1 MNLVGFHEAGK
12 TSLAKRLMGN
22 DFDADVKSTEG
33 IALHY
38 IKLTEEQWNEAD
50 IRADDRNKEVIEE
63 IKKLGDAREEQESN
77 NQKNTSMP
85 STNVKTTNAKTDSL
99 QRESNFF
106 LGSLVKKIWSTSIL
120 FVGSLI
126 PLFWTCGD
134 ICPRFQIQDD
144 SPMWMLRSLHTMVN
158 FFSKQKVHGIV
169 TPIET
174 ELSMSPSFKEL
185 ALAHSDSPSNITS
198 DDNVQFTVRLWDLGG
213 QNDFQ
218 STHHL
223 FLDVDATTVIVMDI
237 TKEFSEQ
244 FEHPDKDLKLKQSN
258 PSSPEEIMHYWLSS
272 FHEEAKKKEEKTNE
286 RIDPDI
292 FIVLTHIDDY
302 RTEDEKKERIKWY
315 EEQINRSLRE
325 KKYSHLVKK
334 NDIFAIDNKT
344 GTEETFQKLKKRC
357 FESLSQQQTWNKTMP
372 LKWLLLEADILEK
385 KEEGQK
391 YMTLKQ
397 MEESGK
403 SVGMDSNDIKLF
415 LKVHNAVGTF
425 LCFDDEQEQC
435 GNRSIVRDGS
445 IKMEDFIITD
455 PQWLVDMCKEVI
467 THPEFFDERKKKT
480 FTGRRVPIRIL
491 EKLEE
496 GKVTDKSL
504 NKLWDDK
511 TAPYLTKLML
521 KHNIFIPLA
530 ELEEEGRQ
538 YLIPCM
544 LPMGNKNLEKD
555 KHEERILLYDGVHK
569 AGCGQWFRMGT
580 YGKLLAALIN
590 SDNWHL
596 SSSPYPSYNRVAFKA
611 RENID
616 LSLQL
621 TLEESPNFRAMMYC
635 SPTKVGD
642 ETLRETLKQ
651 TLEQTRR
658 ILSDTTEQIDIQ
670 CEKDL
675 ETFCPYYGLQEDG
688 LELILP
694 KDKIDQLNC
703 PCHSKRLTKNN
714 YTRFKK
720 TYVCKF

>member
-1 MNLVGFHEAGK
+1 MTGK
-12 TSLAKRLMGN
+12 R
-22 DFDADVKSTEG
+22 
-33 IALHY
+33 
-38 IKLTEEQWNEAD
+38 WNEAD
-50 IRADDRNKEVIEE
+50 IRPDDLNKEVIE
-63 IKKLGDAREEQESN
+63 KMKHLGDASEVQDSDGNSSDEATNSEPN
-77 NQKNTSMP
+77 VFQKISQT
-85 STNVKTTNAKTDSL
+85 L
-99 QRESNFF
+99 HIFF
-106 LGSLVKKIWSTSIL
+106 
-120 FVGSLI
+120 
-126 PLFWTCGD
+126 P
-134 ICPRFQIQDD
+134 
-144 SPMWMLRSLHTMVN
+144 
-158 FFSKQKVHGIV
+158 FFSKKKAQDVATSGAS
-169 TPIET
+169 
-174 ELSMSPSFKEL
+174 ELSMSSHFKEL
-185 ALAHSDSPSNITS
+185 ASANFGIQSDTAS
-198 DDNVQFTVRLWDLGG
+198 DDNVPFTLRLWDLGG

-272 FHEEAKKKEEKTNE
+272 FYEEAKKIERETNAG
-286 RIDPDI
+286 IHPTI

-302 RTEDEKKERIKWY
+302 DTEDEKQKRINQYKWQIKE
-315 EEQINRSLRE
+315 SLKD
-325 KKYSHLVKK
+325 KKYKYLLTEHG
-334 NDIFAIDNKT
+334 IFAIDNKT
-344 GTEETFQKLKKRC
+344 GREETFQRLKEQL
-357 FESLSQQQTWNKTMP
+357 FESFSPQQSWNKTMP
-372 LKWLLLEADILEK
+372 IKWLLLQADILEK
-385 KEEGQK
+385 KEEGRK

-397 MEESGK
+397 LEEMG
-403 SVGMDSNDIKLF
+403 GTIAMDGTDIKSF
-415 LKVHNAVGTF
+415 LKIHNAVGTF
-425 LCFDDEQEQC
+425 LRFDDEQQQC
-435 GNRSIVRDGS
+435 GRRSIDRDDS
-445 IKMEDFIITD
+445 IKMKDFIITD

-467 THPEFFDERKKKT
+467 THPEFLDERKKQS
-480 FTGRRVPIRIL
+480 FSSRRVPIEVL

-496 GKVTDKSL
+496 GYVTDKSL
-504 NKLWDDK
+504 NKLWGEEA
-511 TAPYLTKLML
+511 APYLTKLML

-544 LPMGNKNLEKD
+544 LPMGNENLEKY
-555 KHEERILLYDGVHK
+555 KQEERVLLYDGLHK

-590 SDNWHL
+590 SDNWQL

-611 RENID
+611 RENLD

-694 KDKIDQLNC
+694 KDKIDQLKC
-703 PCHSKRLTKNN
+703 PCHSKKLTKND
-714 YTRFKK
+714 YIRFKK